1 MALEHMLTDIRL
13 QLRHSSL
20 RPVYSVATD
29 RRRVATR
36 VGVHDDIGVVDGHE
50 NLYQGVLMRL
60 LTPLGELAPLGH
72 PEYGSRLH
80 ELIGDRN
87 SETRRNLARL
97 FILQALALEPRIEEV
112 VEVKTA
118 VHPSYREGVNVML
131 RVRPVG
137 ETNVVQIG
145 PFVLELGS

>member
-1 MALEHMLTDIRL
+1 MAFEHMLTDMRL

-20 RPVYSVATD
+20 RPVYAVSTD

-36 VGVHDDIGVVDGHE
+36 VGVHDDIGVVTGPD
-50 NLYQGVLMRL
+50 NLHQGVLMRL

-118 VHPSYREGVNVML
+118 VDPAHREGVNVTL

-137 ETNVVQIG
+137 ETQIVQIG
-145 PFVLELGS
+145 PFVLELGT